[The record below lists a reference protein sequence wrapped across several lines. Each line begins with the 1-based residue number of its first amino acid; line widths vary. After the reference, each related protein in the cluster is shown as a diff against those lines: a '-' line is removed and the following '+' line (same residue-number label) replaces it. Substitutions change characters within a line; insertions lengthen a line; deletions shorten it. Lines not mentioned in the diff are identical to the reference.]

1 MYLYAMKKDEQGG
14 VRIAEASRLEYTSI
28 LVKALGSGRARLKG
42 GPHLNSHNKSG
53 SGGGI

>member
-1 MYLYAMKKDEQGG
+1 MCAMKKDEQGG
-14 VRIAEASRLEYTSI
+14 VRIAEASCVEYTSI
-28 LVKALGSGRARLKG
+28 LVKALGSGRDEVER